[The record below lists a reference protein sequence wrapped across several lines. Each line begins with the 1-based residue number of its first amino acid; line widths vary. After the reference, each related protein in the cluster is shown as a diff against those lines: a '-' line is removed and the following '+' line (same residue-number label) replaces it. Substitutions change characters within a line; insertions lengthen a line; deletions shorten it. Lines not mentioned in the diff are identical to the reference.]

1 MDGVAEDG
9 GATNRATAQV
19 ASTEPASTEP
29 AAAKRRGLE
38 SVADMVR
45 SLGIVLAVVAVIVL
59 ITLRT
64 PGQAVRPIDYA
75 GTLTQVRQAAPFPA
89 LAPQGLPAGWRATSA
104 TYDPPQTSGLA
115 GVAQW
120 HLGYVTPSD
129 QYVGLE
135 QWNGDLQALLANQ
148 LDGPQQTGTVVL
160 AGVPWTRWTSVEG
173 DRRALTRTGEGAVVV
188 HGTGSWT
195 ELETFATALTGPTR

>member
-1 MDGVAEDG
+1 
-9 GATNRATAQV
+9 
-19 ASTEPASTEP
+19 
-29 AAAKRRGLE
+29 
-38 SVADMVR
+38 
-45 SLGIVLAVVAVIVL
+45 VVAVIVL

-64 PGQAVRPIDYA
+64 PGQAVRPIDYT

-89 LAPQGLPAGWRATSA
+89 LAPQGLPAGWRPTSA
-104 TYDPPQTSGLA
+104 TYDPPQTTGLA

-135 QWNGDLQALLANQ
+135 QWNGDLQALLADQ

-173 DRRALTRTGEGAVVV
+173 DRRALTRTGEGAVIV

-195 ELETFATALTGPTR
+195 ELETFATALAGPTR